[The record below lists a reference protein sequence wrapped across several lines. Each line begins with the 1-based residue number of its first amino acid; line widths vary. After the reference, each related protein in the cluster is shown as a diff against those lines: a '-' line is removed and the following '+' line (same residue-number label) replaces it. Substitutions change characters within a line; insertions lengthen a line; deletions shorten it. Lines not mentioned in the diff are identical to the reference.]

1 MKKLKRPRNL
11 PFKQMIKERNSAM
24 IVHYVLRALV
34 LVILVAQ
41 IFNQN
46 YENVFLCLLTLM
58 LFAIPS
64 LIETNSDID
73 IPDTLENLML
83 IFVFAA
89 EILGEMQSYYV
100 AVPLWDTMLHTA
112 NGFLAA
118 AIGFSL
124 VDILNQSERFT
135 FKLSPLFV
143 VIVAFCF
150 SMTIGVIWE
159 FFECFM
165 DMVFHTDMQK
175 DVVLHAIHSVTLDPA
190 NTQKVITL
198 SPIDS
203 VVVNGKELGLG
214 GYLDIGLYDTMKD
227 LFVNFLGAFVF
238 SLFGYSFAK
247 KRNLNAFVSHFI
259 PTVVEEGEGEKEAGE
274 EEAGTEKTKN
284 ETEESGTEEEGKKE

>member
-1 MKKLKRPRNL
+1 MKKLKRPRTL

-64 LIETNSDID
+64 FIETNSDID
-73 IPDTLENLML
+73 IPDTLENIML
-83 IFVFAA
+83 FFVFAA
-89 EILGEMQSYYV
+89 EILGEVHHYYV
-100 AVPLWDTMLHTA
+100 SFPYWDTMLHTA

-124 VDILNQSERFT
+124 VDILNQSEHIT

-150 SMTIGVIWE
+150 SMTIGVLWE
-159 FFECFM
+159 FFEFFL
-165 DMVFHTDMQK
+165 DVVFHTDSQK
-175 DVVLHAIHSVTLDPA
+175 DTILHAIHTIALDPTH
-190 NTQKVITL
+190 TQKVITL
-198 SPIDS
+198 SNIDS
-203 VVVNGKELGLG
+203 VVINGKDLDLG

-227 LFVNFLGAFVF
+227 LFVNFLGALVF
-238 SLFGYSFAK
+238 SLFGYQFAK
-247 KRNLNAFVSHFI
+247 KRDPHAFVTRFI
-259 PTVVEEGEGEKEAGE
+259 PTVVEEE
-274 EEAGTEKTKN
+274 EEIGEEKTKN
-284 ETEESGTEEEGKKE
+284 KTEEQGPEEEGKKE